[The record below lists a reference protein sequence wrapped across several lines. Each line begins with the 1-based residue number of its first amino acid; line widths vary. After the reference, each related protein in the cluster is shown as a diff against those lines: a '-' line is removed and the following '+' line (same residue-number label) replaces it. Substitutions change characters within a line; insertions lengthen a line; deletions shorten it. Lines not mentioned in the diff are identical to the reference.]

1 MRDMRDLVDL
11 SRERNDIARESN
23 ATNLRLAEGIETL
36 VVMLMDSHEQKP
48 TLTMETPPEPETFEK
63 PTLEELQNSVRSGLI
78 RVHGRGEDHA
88 ALTTK
93 LIGLPLKANEM
104 DEAQCIVM
112 LEDEAIQ

>member
-1 MRDMRDLVDL
+1 MRDMQEIKALLQKNNEILLKLVEIIGDDTEPT
-11 SRERNDIARESN
+11 SE
-23 ATNLRLAEGIETL
+23 
-36 VVMLMDSHEQKP
+36 P
-48 TLTMETPPEPETFEK
+48 TLTVETPPEPTK
-63 PTLEELQNSVRSGLI
+63 PTLEELQNSVRSGLA
-78 RVHGRGEDHA
+78 RVYKRGEDHA

>member
-1 MRDMRDLVDL
+1 MQEIKALLQKNNEILLKLVEIIGDDTEPT
-11 SRERNDIARESN
+11 SE
-23 ATNLRLAEGIETL
+23 
-36 VVMLMDSHEQKP
+36 P
-48 TLTMETPPEPETFEK
+48 TLTVETPPEPTK
-63 PTLEELQNSVRSGLI
+63 PTLEELQNSVRSGLA
-78 RVHGRGEDHA
+78 RVYKRGEDHA

>member
-1 MRDMRDLVDL
+1 MRDINRIANAL
-11 SRERNDIARESN
+11 ERIAD
-23 ATNLRLAEGIETL
+23 ALTDK
-36 VVMLMDSHEQKP
+36 VEQKP
-48 TLTMETPPEPETFEK
+48 TLTVETPPTIVTPEPTK
-63 PTLEELQNSVRSGLI
+63 PTLEELQNSVRSGLA
-78 RVHGRGEDHA
+78 RVYKRGEDHA

>member
-48 TLTMETPPEPETFEK
+48 TLTVETPPEPTK
-63 PTLEELQNSVRSGLI
+63 PTLEELQNSVRSGLA
-78 RVHGRGEDHA
+78 RVYKRGEDHA

>member
-1 MRDMRDLVDL
+1 MRDIYRIANAL
-11 SRERNDIARESN
+11 ERIAD
-23 ATNLRLAEGIETL
+23 ALA
-36 VVMLMDSHEQKP
+36 DKAEQKP
-48 TLTMETPPEPETFEK
+48 TLTLVETPPEPETFEK

-112 LEDEAIQ
+112 LEDESIQ

>member
-1 MRDMRDLVDL
+1 MRDMQEIKALLQKNNEILLKLVEIIGD
-11 SRERNDIARESN
+11 DTES
-23 ATNLRLAEGIETL
+23 TSE
-36 VVMLMDSHEQKP
+36 P
-48 TLTMETPPEPETFEK
+48 TLTVETPPEPTPEPTK
-63 PTLEELQNSVRSGLI
+63 PTLEELQNSVRSGLA
-78 RVHGRGEDHA
+78 RVYKRGEDHA

>member
-1 MRDMRDLVDL
+1 MRDMQEIKALLQKNNEILSKLVEIIGDDTEPT
-11 SRERNDIARESN
+11 SE
-23 ATNLRLAEGIETL
+23 
-36 VVMLMDSHEQKP
+36 P
-48 TLTMETPPEPETFEK
+48 TLTVETPPEPTK
-63 PTLEELQNSVRSGLI
+63 PTLEELQNSVRSGLA
-78 RVHGRGEDHA
+78 RVYKRGEDHA

>member
-1 MRDMRDLVDL
+1 MRDIYRIANAL
-11 SRERNDIARESN
+11 ERIAD
-23 ATNLRLAEGIETL
+23 ALA
-36 VVMLMDSHEQKP
+36 DKAEQKP
-48 TLTMETPPEPETFEK
+48 TLTVETPPEPETVEK

-112 LEDEAIQ
+112 LEDESIQ

>member
-1 MRDMRDLVDL
+1 MRDINRIANAL
-11 SRERNDIARESN
+11 ERIAD
-23 ATNLRLAEGIETL
+23 ALTDKA
-36 VVMLMDSHEQKP
+36 EQKP
-48 TLTMETPPEPETFEK
+48 TLTLVETPPEPETEK

-104 DEAQCIVM
+104 DEAQCIIM